1 MKILGLDLSTKR
13 TGWAFF
19 DNNEL
24 VDYGMISC
32 DHKDVRVRTLFI
44 RDEIRRI
51 IREKA
56 IERVVLEELK
66 VGFGHA
72 TSNFITV
79 VRLSVLQGC
88 VLSICSDEG
97 TEFITYDPAAWRKL
111 TKVNLKT
118 VKCNTCGWSDEF
130 VAGEDVKICPQ
141 CGEKRKT
148 YLKTYFLNSRL
159 ELKEIAVKTVNERY
173 GLKLEFYPRNTKK
186 NISQDD
192 IAEAILVAQAHINEL
207 NL

>member
-1 MKILGLDLSTKR
+1 MKILGLDLSTKE

-19 DNNEL
+19 DGNKL
-24 VDYGMISC
+24 IDYGMISC
-32 DHKDVRVRTLFI
+32 DHKDARVRTLFI
-44 RDEIRRI
+44 RDEVKKI
-51 IREKA
+51 IEEKA

-79 VRLSVLQGC
+79 IRLAVLQGC
-88 VLSICSDEG
+88 ILSACSDEG
-97 TEFITYDPAAWRKL
+97 AEFITYDPAVWRKL
-111 TKVNLKT
+111 TQTSLKKI
-118 VKCNTCGWSDEF
+118 KCKTCGWSDEF
-130 VAGEDVKICPQ
+130 VAGESVDVCPQ
-141 CGEKRKT
+141 CGEKRKSYIDSKYCNT
-148 YLKTYFLNSRL
+148 RLDLKQL
-159 ELKEIAVKTVNERY
+159 AVKIVNERY